1 MLGKIKGAIQDR
13 LYQSCI
19 EEYERDL
26 RCQTDPY
33 LVWVQENELRT
44 AEKWEQSDVLTLA
57 LSIWRIVAAGFLC
70 LISIKSIFC
79 LCLGKVEWQ

>member
-19 EEYERDL
+19 EAYERDL

-33 LVWVQENELRT
+33 LVWVQENEQR
-44 AEKWEQSDVLTLA
+44 ASEKAGTERYSELGIVYMEDCGSRFSLSD
-57 LSIWRIVAAGFLC
+57 C
-70 LISIKSIFC
+70 NK
-79 LCLGKVEWQ
+79 K